1 MDWKIV
7 LGQTYR
13 KLNRCKFVDMHTV
26 NLQSTDMLKITT
38 KDDCT
43 KDTGKFNMNL
53 KNIFLFLSTIIINII
68 V

>member
-13 KLNRCKFVDMHTV
+13 KLHACKFDPGKVDMHTV
-26 NLQSTDMLKITT
+26 NLQTTDVLKITT

-43 KDTGKFNMNL
+43 KETGKF
-53 KNIFLFLSTIIINII
+53 KNVFLLSTIIINII

>member
-13 KLNRCKFVDMHTV
+13 KLNACKLDMHK
-26 NLQSTDMLKITT
+26 NLQSTDMLKIMT

-43 KDTGKFNMNL
+43 KETGKFKMNF
-53 KNIFLFLSTIIINII
+53 KNVFLLSTIIINII